1 MGQNSS
7 DGMNFIGQ
15 VVQWFLDGAHW
26 QGDGG
31 IPHRT
36 LEHLAMSGVSLLV
49 AALIALPIGIAI
61 GHFGKGGNL
70 AINISNIGRAIPSF
84 ALLVLAAQLFGIAAA
99 AQIVGFGAVPA
110 FVALVALAIP
120 PMVTNSY
127 VGMREVDPDVREAAR
142 GMGMRER
149 AVLLRVELPIALPL
163 IMAGIRTSAVNV
175 VATAT
180 LAAVVGWGG
189 LGRFIVD
196 GLGLQDYPMLYAGA
210 VMVAVLSLIVEFS
223 LAGVQRLSTPAGL
236 RPSKSSQK
244 EGSSGAALD
253 TAAVAA

>member
-1 MGQNSS
+1 MS
-7 DGMNFIGQ
+7 FIGQ
-15 VVQWFLDGAHW
+15 VVQWFLDPAHW
-26 QGDGG
+26 QGDAG
-31 IPHRT
+31 ILHRT
-36 LEHLAMSGVSLLV
+36 YEHVLMSGLSVLT
-49 AALIALPIGIAI
+49 AAVIALPVGIAI
-61 GHFGKGGNL
+61 GHFGRGGIL
-70 AINISNIGRAIPSF
+70 AINVSNIGRPVPSF
-84 ALLVLAAQLFGIAAA
+84 AVLVIAVQLFGI
-99 AQIVGFGAVPA
+99 GALPA
-110 FVALVALAIP
+110 FIALVALAIP

-127 VGMREVDPDVREAAR
+127 IGMREVDADVREAAR

-180 LAAVVGWGG
+180 LAALVAWGG

-196 GLGLQDYPMLYAGA
+196 GLGLQDYPMLFAGA
-210 VMVAVLSLIVEFS
+210 VLVALLSLIVEFS

-236 RPSKSSQK
+236 RSAKSSQK
-244 EGSSGAALD
+244 EDLSGTALD

>member
-1 MGQNSS
+1 MS
-7 DGMNFIGQ
+7 FIGQ
-15 VVQWFLDGAHW
+15 VVQWFLNPSQW

-36 LEHLAMSGVSLLV
+36 FEHLVMSGISVVV

-61 GHFGKGGNL
+61 GHFGRGGNL

-84 ALLVLAAQLFGIAAA
+84 ALLVLAAQFFGIAAA

-196 GLGLQDYPMLYAGA
+196 GLGLQDYPMLFAGA
-210 VMVAVLSLIVEFS
+210 VMVAILSLIVEFS

-244 EGSSGAALD
+244 EGPSGVALD
-253 TAAVAA
+253 TAPVAA

>member
-1 MGQNSS
+1 
-7 DGMNFIGQ
+7 MNFANQ
-15 VVQWFLDGAHW
+15 VLQWFLNGAHW

-36 LEHLAMSGVSLLV
+36 FEHLAMSGASVLT
-49 AALIALPIGIAI
+49 AAVIALPVGIAI
-61 GHFGKGGNL
+61 GHIGRGGIL

-84 ALLVLAAQLFGIAAA
+84 AVLVIAVELFGI
-99 AQIVGFGAVPA
+99 GALPA
-110 FVALVALAIP
+110 FIALVALAIP

-127 VGMREVDPDVREAAR
+127 IGMREVDADVREAAR

-149 AVLLRVELPIALPL
+149 AILLRVELPIALPF

-180 LAAVVGWGG
+180 LAALVAWGG

-196 GLGLQDYPMLYAGA
+196 GFGLQDYPMMFAGA
-210 VMVAVLSLIVEFS
+210 IMVAILSLIVEFS
-223 LAGVQRLSTPAGL
+223 LAGAQRLATPAGL
-236 RPSKSSQK
+236 RPSKTVQK
-244 EGSSGAALD
+244 EEPLGTARD
-253 TAAVAA
+253 TAMVAA